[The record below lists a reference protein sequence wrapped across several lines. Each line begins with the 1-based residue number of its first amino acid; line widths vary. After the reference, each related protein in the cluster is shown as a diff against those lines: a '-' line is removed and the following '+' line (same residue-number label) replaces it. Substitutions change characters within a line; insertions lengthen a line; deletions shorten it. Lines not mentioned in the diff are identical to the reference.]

1 MGELKHLST
10 PRKRDYSLSS
20 GERKGRSPNRA
31 PLSGRPAYAG
41 GGVVR
46 RARDGATVSVLE
58 LQSLCLAEGPWKG
71 PPQRVRAP

>member
-31 PLSGRPAYAG
+31 GVRMQPLLARGCGVWAG
-41 GGVVR
+41 SP
-46 RARDGATVSVLE
+46 ARDPGPLWW
-58 LQSLCLAEGPWKG
+58 LAERSGKG
-71 PPQRVRAP
+71 DDTG